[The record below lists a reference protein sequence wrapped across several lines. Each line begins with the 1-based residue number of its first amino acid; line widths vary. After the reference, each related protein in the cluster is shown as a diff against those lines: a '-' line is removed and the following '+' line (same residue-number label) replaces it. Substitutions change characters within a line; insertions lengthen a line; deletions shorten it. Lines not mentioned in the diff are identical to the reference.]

1 MMASSNETTP
11 RIVELAAQIS
21 RSVAKLQEKLS
32 AQGAAT
38 PSFAENG
45 PELMPDDVS
54 SLKDAV
60 LDATA
65 ELHEIL
71 LDPILLLFK
80 FASVRLI
87 RISTRFLNELIIAD
101 RESSHHRWC
110 MPLQD
115 PGYGTCWR
123 EDHL

>member
-1 MMASSNETTP
+1 MIVPLVSALCAWPIFGILFFPYLAMASSKNTTP

-21 RSVAKLQEKLS
+21 SSVTKLQEKLS

-45 PELMPDDVS
+45 PELLPEDVS

-71 LDPILLLFK
+71 LDPLLLLFK
-80 FASVRLI
+80 FASVSLTRTP
-87 RISTRFLNELIIAD
+87 TRFLL
-101 RESSHHRWC
+101 
-110 MPLQD
+110 
-115 PGYGTCWR
+115 G
-123 EDHL
+123 